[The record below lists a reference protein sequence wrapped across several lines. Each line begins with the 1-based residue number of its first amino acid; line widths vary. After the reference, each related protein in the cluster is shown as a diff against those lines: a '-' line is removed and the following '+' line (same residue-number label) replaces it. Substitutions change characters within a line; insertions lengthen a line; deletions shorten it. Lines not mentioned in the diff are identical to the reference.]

1 MDLYVSRQCQ
11 HCAQLLTLLKDNPH
25 LQPYF
30 SIKPIESNPYPKEL
44 KVVPTLIKDNQLFT
58 GNELN
63 MIVNDVNRYDMERR
77 GSSPQQQQQNI
88 QQQQQMQQH
97 QQMQQ
102 QQQQMPQ
109 GNLDE
114 REMQLQQFANK
125 GPQQQQ
131 QPQKSSGDDEISGMC
146 LSEGCMFESI
156 SNSNDNFL
164 NGDYCFLDDGYSET
178 KPTDSNNT
186 GTGEKAGR
194 FDNNAYEAMMKSRSM

>member
-11 HCAQLLTLLKDNPH
+11 HCAQLLTLLRDNPH

-30 SIKPIESNPYPKEL
+30 SVKPIETNPYPKEL

-77 GSSPQQQQQNI
+77 GSSPQQP
-88 QQQQQMQQH
+88 
-97 QQMQQ
+97 MQQ
-102 QQQQMPQ
+102 QPTHQQPMQQQVPS
-109 GNLDE
+109 GNLNE

-125 GPQQQQ
+125 APQQS
-131 QPQKSSGDDEISGMC
+131 QKSNIDDDISGMC
-146 LSEGCMFESI
+146 LSEGCMYESI
-156 SNSNDNFL
+156 SNTNDNFL
-164 NGDYCFLDDGYSET
+164 NGDYCFLEDGYSET
-178 KPTDSNNT
+178 KPSESSNS
-186 GTGEKAGR
+186 GVGEKTGR

>member
-11 HCAQLLTLLKDNPH
+11 HCAQLLTLLRDNPH

-30 SIKPIESNPYPKEL
+30 SVKPIETNPYPKEL

-77 GSSPQQQQQNI
+77 GSSNPQQQQQ
-88 QQQQQMQQH
+88 QQH
-97 QQMQQ
+97 QQ
-102 QQQQMPQ
+102 QQQQMPS

-114 REMQLQQFANK
+114 RGMQLQQFANK
-125 GPQQQQ
+125 GPQQPPPQ
-131 QPQKSSGDDEISGMC
+131 QKSSGDDEISGMC
-146 LSEGCMFESI
+146 LSEGCMYESI

-194 FDNNAYEAMMKSRSM
+194 FDNSAYEAMMKSRSM

>member
-11 HCAQLLTLLKDNPH
+11 HCAQLLTLLRDNPH

-30 SIKPIESNPYPKEL
+30 SIKPIETNPYPKEL
-44 KVVPTLIKDNQLFT
+44 KVVPTLVKDNQLFT

-63 MIVNDVNRYDMERR
+63 MMVNDVNRYDMERR
-77 GSSPQQQQQNI
+77 GSSPQHQQQH
-88 QQQQQMQQH
+88 QQQQQMH
-97 QQMQQ
+97 
-102 QQQQMPQ
+102 QQQMPT

-125 GPQQQQ
+125 GPQQQPP
-131 QPQKSSGDDEISGMC
+131 PQKSSGDDEISGMC
-146 LSEGCMFESI
+146 LSEGCMYESI
-156 SNSNDNFL
+156 SNTNDNFL

-178 KPTDSNNT
+178 KPTDSNNS